1 MEPALELVSKRTK
14 RETPATVPNVIPFE
28 TPTPMM
34 LLSMA
39 VQQGADLD
47 KLSKLMDLQ
56 ERWEANEARRAFVQA
71 LTAFKSNPPRLE
83 KNRTVSYQTSKGVTC
98 YKHATLDHVAE
109 VLGMELSK
117 HGLSFRWTIH
127 QEEKRIAVTCILQH
141 ALGHSET
148 VTMSGPLDE
157 SGQKNALQQAG
168 SSVTYL
174 QRYTLLA
181 ATGMSTSEDT
191 DATPKT
197 EAVSELTTD
206 QLGRYIAQIQKAT
219 DMPALS
225 QAFNSAY
232 QSSRNQ
238 DDRTAIIEA
247 KNQRQRELTRG

>member
-1 MEPALELVSKRTK
+1 
-14 RETPATVPNVIPFE
+14 
-28 TPTPMM
+28 
-34 LLSMA
+34 
-39 VQQGADLD
+39 
-47 KLSKLMDLQ
+47 
-56 ERWEANEARRAFVQA
+56 
-71 LTAFKSNPPRLE
+71 
-83 KNRTVSYQTSKGVTC
+83 
-98 YKHATLDHVAE
+98 
-109 VLGMELSK
+109 
-117 HGLSFRWTIH
+117 
-127 QEEKRIAVTCILQH
+127 
-141 ALGHSET
+141 
-148 VTMSGPLDE
+148 MSGPLDE

-206 QLGRYIAQIQKAT
+206 QLGRYITQIQKAA